1 MEVSAMKTPAKSIAQ
16 RHGYR
21 GLQRSDGPALLPEE
35 PLWRRVPSRDEEGRC
50 LADFRMIIP
59 GLRDRSGSQQRNTLR
74 IVNAVLQHY
83 GAWVVFAD
91 FNFRTNLLWVSIKP
105 RPGLTL
111 EIPAAIKT
119 LVPEALLLAAYW
131 RR

>member
-1 MEVSAMKTPAKSIAQ
+1 MKPTAKSIVQ
-16 RHGYR
+16 RRGSF
-21 GLQRSDGPALLPEE
+21 GLQGSDGVPMLPDE
-35 PLWRRVPSRDEEGRC
+35 PLWRRVPSRDAEGRC

-59 GLRDRSGSQQRNTLR
+59 GLRDKSGRQQRNTLR
-74 IVNAVLQHY
+74 IVNTVLQHY

-91 FNFRTNLLWVSIKP
+91 FNFRTNLLWVSIRP

>member
-1 MEVSAMKTPAKSIAQ
+1 MKASVRSIVQGRAN
-16 RHGYR
+16 RDLG
-21 GLQRSDGPALLPEE
+21 RSGGGALLPDE
-35 PLWRRVPSRDEEGRC
+35 PLWRRVPSRDETGRC

-59 GLRDRSGSQQRNTLR
+59 GLRDKSSSQQRNTLR

-91 FNFRTNLLWVSIKP
+91 FNFRTNLLWVSIRP